1 MYVRSHIENVSGIN
15 KYIYI
20 DAEDD
25 TNKKYIRE
33 KNIYYPVKK
42 YKGVLKRVKNGKD
55 SKIKRGGAGKN
66 IKLNAHIYNGDIID
80 KDKDKDKLKSEII
93 QTCDI
98 DITDSVVE
106 LLKEDNINIIRDN
119 NILIFNNNI
128 DADKIVKAYKSI
140 FKNTGD
146 IGGVN
151 HFIIIQEDDD
161 KYKEYIRTQ
170 PDQTQPQQLQQPQ
183 QPQQPPRPPQPP
195 NVKELIAD
203 NLKGFYHIMYIR
215 NNKITNHS
223 IEGPDKEFLV
233 IFSISKNTGAKNYF
247 KTDTY
252 TKSSKNIYKDLYDT
266 LIKRLDTLFP

>member
-33 KNIYYPVKK
+33 KNIYYPVEK

-66 IKLNAHIYNGDIID
+66 IKLNAHIYNGDTT
-80 KDKDKDKLKSEII
+80 DKDKLKSEII
-93 QTCDI
+93 QTGDI
-98 DITDSVVE
+98 DIMDGVVE

-170 PDQTQPQQLQQPQ
+170 PDQTQSPQL
-183 QPQQPPRPPQPP
+183 PRPQQPP

-215 NNKITNHS
+215 NNKITRHS
-223 IEGPDKEFLV
+223 IDGANTEFLV
-233 IFSISKNTGAKNYF
+233 IFSISKNTGAKIDFN
-247 KTDTY
+247 TDTY
-252 TKSSKNIYKDLYDT
+252 KKSSKAISKDLYDT
-266 LIKRLDTLFP
+266 LIQRLDTLFP

>member
-33 KNIYYPVKK
+33 KNIYYPVEK

-66 IKLNAHIYNGDIID
+66 IKLNAHIYNGDTT
-80 KDKDKDKLKSEII
+80 DKDKLKSEII
-93 QTCDI
+93 QTGDI
-98 DITDSVVE
+98 DIMDGVVE

-161 KYKEYIRTQ
+161 KYKEYIRKQ
-170 PDQTQPQQLQQPQ
+170 PEDQSQSQ
-183 QPQQPPRPPQPP
+183 
-195 NVKELIAD
+195 NVEELIAD
-203 NLKGFYHIMYIR
+203 NLKDFYHIMYIR

-223 IEGPDKEFLV
+223 IDGANTEFLV
-233 IFSISKNTGAKNYF
+233 IFSISKKENTGAKIDINKY
-247 KTDTY
+247 TY
-252 TKSSKNIYKDLYDT
+252 TKSSKAISKDLYDT
-266 LIKRLDTLFP
+266 LIQRLDTLFP

>member
-80 KDKDKDKLKSEII
+80 KDKDKLKSEII
-93 QTCDI
+93 QTGDI
-98 DITDSVVE
+98 DIMDGVVE

-128 DADKIVKAYKSI
+128 DADKIVKAYNSI
-140 FKNTGD
+140 FSTSV

-151 HFIIIQEDDD
+151 HFIIIKVDGDN
-161 KYKEYIRTQ
+161 YNEYIRKQ
-170 PDQTQPQQLQQPQ
+170 PEDQSQSQ
-183 QPQQPPRPPQPP
+183 
-195 NVKELIAD
+195 NVEELIAD
-203 NLKGFYHIMYIR
+203 NLKDFYHIMYIR

-223 IEGPDKEFLV
+223 IDGANTEFLV
-233 IFSISKNTGAKNYF
+233 IFSISKKENTGAKIDINKY
-247 KTDTY
+247 TY
-252 TKSSKNIYKDLYDT
+252 TKSSKAISKDLYDT
-266 LIKRLDTLFP
+266 LIQRLDTLFP

>member
-33 KNIYYPVKK
+33 KNIYYPVEK

-93 QTCDI
+93 QTGDI
-98 DITDSVVE
+98 DIMDGVVE
-106 LLKEDNINIIRDN
+106 LLKEDSINIIRDN
-119 NILIFNNNI
+119 NIHIFNNNI
-128 DADKIVKAYKSI
+128 DRDKIVKAYDSI
-140 FKNTGD
+140 FKNTND

-170 PDQTQPQQLQQPQ
+170 PDQTQS
-183 QPQQPPRPPQPP
+183 PRPPD
-195 NVKELIAD
+195 VKELIAD

-223 IEGPDKEFLV
+223 IDGANTEFLV
-233 IFSISKNTGAKNYF
+233 IFSISISKNTGAKIDFN
-247 KTDTY
+247 TDTY
-252 TKSSKNIYKDLYDT
+252 KKSSKAISKDLYDT
-266 LIKRLDTLFP
+266 LIQRLDTLFP

>member
-66 IKLNAHIYNGDIID
+66 IKLNAHIYNGDIT
-80 KDKDKDKLKSEII
+80 DKDKLKSEII
-93 QTCDI
+93 QTGDI
-98 DITDSVVE
+98 DIMDGVAE

-128 DADKIVKAYKSI
+128 DTDKIVKAYKSI

-151 HFIIIQEDDD
+151 HFIIIKEDDD
-161 KYKEYIRTQ
+161 NYNEYIRIQ
-170 PDQTQPQQLQQPQ
+170 PDQTQPQQLQQLP
-183 QPQQPPRPPQPP
+183 QPQQLQQPP

-215 NNKITNHS
+215 NNKITRHS
-223 IEGPDKEFLV
+223 IDGANTEFLV
-233 IFSISKNTGAKNYF
+233 IFSISNSKNTGANIDSTSY
-247 KTDTY
+247 TY
-252 TKSSKNIYKDLYDT
+252 KKSSKAISKDLYDT
-266 LIKRLDTLFP
+266 LIQRLGTLFP

>member
-93 QTCDI
+93 QTGDI
-98 DITDSVVE
+98 DIMDGVVE

-128 DADKIVKAYKSI
+128 DADKIVKAYDSI
-140 FKNTGD
+140 FKNTND

-170 PDQTQPQQLQQPQ
+170 PDQTQLQQLP
-183 QPQQPPRPPQPP
+183 QPPRPP

-215 NNKITNHS
+215 NNKITRHS
-223 IEGPDKEFLV
+223 IDGANTEFLV
-233 IFSISKNTGAKNYF
+233 IFSISKNTGANIDSKSY
-247 KTDTY
+247 TY

-266 LIKRLDTLFP
+266 LIQRLDTLFP

>member
-33 KNIYYPVKK
+33 KNIYYPVEK

-66 IKLNAHIYNGDIID
+66 IKLIAHIYNGDTT
-80 KDKDKDKLKSEII
+80 DKDKLKSEII
-93 QTCDI
+93 QTGDI
-98 DITDSVVE
+98 DIMDGVVE

-170 PDQTQPQQLQQPQ
+170 PDQTQSPQL
-183 QPQQPPRPPQPP
+183 PRPQQPP

-215 NNKITNHS
+215 NNKITRHS
-223 IEGPDKEFLV
+223 IDGANTEFLV
-233 IFSISKNTGAKNYF
+233 IFSISKNTGAKIDFN
-247 KTDTY
+247 TDTY
-252 TKSSKNIYKDLYDT
+252 KKSSKAISKDLYDT
-266 LIKRLDTLFP
+266 LIQRLDTLFP

>member
-80 KDKDKDKLKSEII
+80 KDKLKSEII
-93 QTCDI
+93 QTGDI
-98 DITDSVVE
+98 DITDSVVD
-106 LLKEDNINIIRDN
+106 LLKADNPNIIRDN

-151 HFIIIQEDDD
+151 HFIIIQEGDDN
-161 KYKEYIRTQ
+161 YKEYIRTQ
-170 PDQTQPQQLQQPQ
+170 PDQTQSQ
-183 QPQQPPRPPQPP
+183 
-195 NVKELIAD
+195 NVEELIAD

-215 NNKITNHS
+215 NNKITKNS
-223 IEGPDKEFLV
+223 IDESDKEFLV
-233 IFSISKNTGAKNYF
+233 IFSISNKKNTGAIIVPNTD
-247 KTDTY
+247 TDTY
-252 TKSSKNIYKDLYDT
+252 TKSSKGLYDT
-266 LIKRLDTLFP
+266 LIQRLDTLFP

>member
-66 IKLNAHIYNGDIID
+66 IKLNAHIYNGDIT
-80 KDKDKDKLKSEII
+80 DKDKLKSEII
-93 QTCDI
+93 QTGDI
-98 DITDSVVE
+98 DIMDGVVE
-106 LLKEDNINIIRDN
+106 LLKDDSINIIRDN

-128 DADKIVKAYKSI
+128 DTDKIVKAYKSI
-140 FKNTGD
+140 FKNTDD

-151 HFIIIQEDDD
+151 HFIIIKEYDNN
-161 KYKEYIRTQ
+161 YREYIRKQ
-170 PDQTQPQQLQQPQ
+170 PDQTQPPQ
-183 QPQQPPRPPQPP
+183 PPQPP

-203 NLKGFYHIMYIR
+203 NLKDFYHIMYIR
-215 NNKITNHS
+215 NNKITRHS
-223 IEGPDKEFLV
+223 IDGANTEFLV
-233 IFSISKNTGAKNYF
+233 IFSISKTDTDAKIDL

-252 TKSSKNIYKDLYDT
+252 KKSSKNIYKDLYDT
-266 LIKRLDTLFP
+266 LIQRLGTLFP

>member
-20 DAEDD
+20 DTEDD

-66 IKLNAHIYNGDIID
+66 IRLNAHIYNGDIT
-80 KDKDKDKLKSEII
+80 DKDKLKSEII
-93 QTCDI
+93 QTGDI
-98 DITDSVVE
+98 DIMDGTVE
-106 LLKEDNINIIRDN
+106 SLKADNPNIIRNN

-128 DADKIVKAYKSI
+128 DADKIVEAYNSI
-140 FKNTGD
+140 FKNTND

-161 KYKEYIRTQ
+161 KYKEDIIK
-170 PDQTQPQQLQQPQ
+170 
-183 QPQQPPRPPQPP
+183 QPP

-215 NNKITNHS
+215 NNKITKHS
-223 IEGPDKEFLV
+223 IDESDKEFLV
-233 IFSISKNTGAKNYF
+233 IFSISKKENTVAKIDSKSY
-247 KTDTY
+247 TY
-252 TKSSKNIYKDLYDT
+252 T
-266 LIKRLDTLFP
+266 

>member
-66 IKLNAHIYNGDIID
+66 IKLNAHIYNGDTT
-80 KDKDKDKLKSEII
+80 DKDKLKSEII
-93 QTCDI
+93 QTGDI
-98 DITDSVVE
+98 DIMDGVVE

-119 NILIFNNNI
+119 NILIFNYNI
-128 DADKIVKAYKSI
+128 DTDKIVKAYDSI
-140 FKNTGD
+140 FKYTDD

-170 PDQTQPQQLQQPQ
+170 PDQTQSPQL
-183 QPQQPPRPPQPP
+183 PRPQQPP

-215 NNKITNHS
+215 NNKITKHS
-223 IEGPDKEFLV
+223 IDGPDKEFLV
-233 IFSISKNTGAKNYF
+233 IFSISKNTGAKIDFN
-247 KTDTY
+247 TDTY
-252 TKSSKNIYKDLYDT
+252 KKSSKAISKDLYDT
-266 LIKRLDTLFP
+266 LIQRLDTLFP